1 MRIVF
6 IGSANSSKFLLKKCF
21 ELKLNIVG
29 VCTQKKSRNDDFCDL
44 KKYFKLNNNL
54 SIYTKN
60 INSKKNYLW
69 IKNKKPDLI
78 FCFGWN
84 QILNKNVIKLAKKM
98 TIGFHPSELPK
109 NRGKHPI
116 IWSLVLGLKKTAST
130 FFIILSEKV
139 DSGKIISQKKILI
152 SKLDNASSLYK
163 KIIKT
168 SCYQLLTLLKKIEIN
183 KPLKTY
189 LKKNIKS
196 NYWRKRIPNEGRIDW
211 RMSAVSIYNLVR
223 ALSKPY
229 SNAFFYCKNKRN
241 KKKRKIKVFKA
252 KIISKKNSSTINNFE
267 PGKILKKSCLFF
279 DVKCGEGV
287 IRIFFISN
295 GDFYKTIKYL

>member
-1 MRIVF
+1 MRILF

-29 VCTQKKSRNDDFCDL
+29 VCTQKRSRNDDFCDL

-60 INSKKNYLW
+60 INSYKNYLW

-78 FCFGWN
+78 FCFGWS
-84 QILNKNVIKLAKKM
+84 QILNKNIIKLAKKM

-130 FFIILSEKV
+130 FFIIKNEKV
-139 DSGKIISQKKILI
+139 DSGTIVSQKIILI
-152 SKLDNASSLYK
+152 SKSENASSLYK
-163 KIIKT
+163 KIITT
-168 SCYQLLTLLKKIEIN
+168 SCNQLRLLIRKIENNIPF
-183 KPLKTY
+183 KFY
-189 LKKNIKS
+189 LKKTNES
-196 NYWRKRIPNEGRIDW
+196 NYWRKRSCNDGRLDW
-211 RMSAVSIYNLVR
+211 RMSATSIYNLVR

-229 SNAFFYCKNKRN
+229 NNATFIYKNK
-241 KKKRKIKVFKA
+241 KIKILRA
-252 KIISKKNSSTINNFE
+252 KIIKKKNNSLINNLE
-267 PGKILKKSCLFF
+267 PGKILKKTHNYF

-287 IRIFFISN
+287 IRVLETSRFNYFQVN
-295 GDFYKTIKYL
+295 QYL

>member
-1 MRIVF
+1 MRILF

-29 VCTQKKSRNDDFCDL
+29 VCTQKRSRNDDFCDL

-60 INSKKNYLW
+60 INSYKNYLW

-78 FCFGWN
+78 FCFGWS
-84 QILNKNVIKLAKKM
+84 QILNKNIIKLAKKM

-130 FFIILSEKV
+130 FFIIKNEKV
-139 DSGKIISQKKILI
+139 DSGTIVSQKIILI
-152 SKLDNASSLYK
+152 SKSENASSLYK
-163 KIIKT
+163 KIITT
-168 SCYQLLTLLKKIEIN
+168 SCNQLRLLIRKIENNIPF
-183 KPLKTY
+183 KFYSKKT
-189 LKKNIKS
+189 NES
-196 NYWRKRIPNEGRIDW
+196 NYWRKRSCNDGRLDW
-211 RMSAVSIYNLVR
+211 RMSATSIYNLVR

-229 SNAFFYCKNKRN
+229 NNATFIYKNKEI
-241 KKKRKIKVFKA
+241 KILRA
-252 KIISKKNSSTINNFE
+252 KIIKKKNNSLINNLE
-267 PGKILKKSCLFF
+267 PGKILKKTHNYF

-287 IRIFFISN
+287 IRVLETSRFNYFQVN
-295 GDFYKTIKYL
+295 QYL

>member
-1 MRIVF
+1 MRILF

-60 INSKKNYLW
+60 INSYKNYLW

-78 FCFGWN
+78 FCFGWS
-84 QILNKNVIKLAKKM
+84 QILNKNIIKLAKKM

-116 IWSLVLGLKKTAST
+116 IWSLVLGLKRIATT
-130 FFIILSEKV
+130 FFIIKNENV
-139 DSGKIISQKKILI
+139 DSGTIVSQKTILI
-152 SKLDNASSLYK
+152 SKLENASSLYK
-163 KIIKT
+163 KIITT
-168 SCYQLLTLLKKIEIN
+168 SCSQLESFIKKIENNIL
-183 KPLKTY
+183 LKFY
-189 LKKNIKS
+189 LKKTKKS
-196 NYWRKRIPNEGRIDW
+196 NYWRKRNYNDGRIDW
-211 RMSAVSIYNLVR
+211 RMSANSIYNLVR

-229 SNAFFYCKNKRN
+229 NNAIFIYKNKEIKVLKVKII
-241 KKKRKIKVFKA
+241 KKKNNFL
-252 KIISKKNSSTINNFE
+252 INNLE
-267 PGKILKKSCLFF
+267 PGKILKKTHNYF

-287 IRIFFISN
+287 IRVLETSRFNYFKIN
-295 GDFYKTIKYL
+295 QYL

>member
-1 MRIVF
+1 MRILF

-60 INSKKNYLW
+60 INSYKNYLW

-78 FCFGWN
+78 FCFGWS
-84 QILNKNVIKLAKKM
+84 QILNKNIIKLAKKM

-116 IWSLVLGLKKTAST
+116 IWSLVLGLKRIATT
-130 FFIILSEKV
+130 FFIIKNENV
-139 DSGKIISQKKILI
+139 DSGTIVSQKTILI
-152 SKLDNASSLYK
+152 SKLENASSLYK
-163 KIIKT
+163 KIITT
-168 SCYQLLTLLKKIEIN
+168 SCSQLGSFIKKIENNI
-183 KPLKTY
+183 PLKSY
-189 LKKNIKS
+189 LKKTKKS
-196 NYWRKRIPNEGRIDW
+196 NYWRKRNYNDGRIDW
-211 RMSAVSIYNLVR
+211 RMSAISIYNLVR

-229 SNAFFYCKNKRN
+229 NNAIFTYKNKEIKVLKVKII
-241 KKKRKIKVFKA
+241 KKKNNFL
-252 KIISKKNSSTINNFE
+252 INNFE
-267 PGKILKKSCLFF
+267 PGKILKKTYNYF

-287 IRIFFISN
+287 IRVLETSRFNYFKIN
-295 GDFYKTIKYL
+295 QYL